1 MWRTGGSLVNRA
13 GSGTPRV
20 SGAGVRRT
28 LTQRVQV
35 TVQGTV
41 QGVGFRPF
49 VYRLAHELELSGW
62 VRNTRNGVVIEVEG
76 TEEAIE
82 TFLDRLRAD
91 APASACIEAIH
102 TNIIPA
108 RGDTSFAIITSAES
122 GERTL
127 VIPPDLAT
135 CEDCLSELGNPH
147 DRRFRYPF
155 LTCTQCGPRYSLL
168 TAIPYQRSNTTLAGF
183 GLCSACCAEYESE
196 ADRRFHA
203 EAIACASCGPR
214 LYLRDEQGREIAGGE
229 ESLQRTAAL
238 LTEGLIVAVK
248 GLGGF
253 QLWVDA
259 TSEKAVQRLRDRKQ
273 RADKPFAVLFS
284 SLDVGRDYCLLSADE
299 EALLCSP
306 QAPIVLVRKRR
317 DAALAEAVAPGNP
330 YLGVMLPATPLHH
343 LLMASLQHPMVATSG
358 NRSEEPIVIDECE
371 ALVRL
376 KGIADAFLV
385 HDRPIARPVDDSV
398 VLVVHGK
405 GQVDD
410 GGQREKPRADEMII
424 RRARGYVP
432 QAIRWID
439 DSLDGEGQGPI
450 LAVGG
455 HLKNTVA
462 LLTGYRVVLSQ
473 HLGDLSTLEA
483 DKAFRQAVEDLQRL
497 RDIKPRAIACDLHP
511 DYRSTGFAREL
522 AASLSVPLVP
532 VQHHHAHVA
541 SCMAEHKLDGEVL
554 GIAWDGAGYGT
565 DGQVWGG
572 EFLIASYRHFTRFAS
587 LKPFHLPGGEVA
599 MRDPKRP
606 AAALLWEL
614 MGEAMAELE
623 LPSWNT
629 VRSQRAQLAGVLK
642 SGIVSPWSTSMGRLF
657 DALASLTGLCSQTS
671 FEGQAAMAV
680 QFAAERE
687 WEAGGGSIQ
696 GYPIDLVSSER
707 SDAKWMV
714 DWRSVINAVLDDLR
728 RGVSREKIAL
738 QFHMSLAEV
747 TGRVAQAAGLPRVVL
762 TGGCFQNGLLL
773 TLVRQRLEAEGFAV
787 YSHRLVPP
795 NDGGLSLGQTVVAA
809 CNVSREA

>member
-1 MWRTGGSLVNRA
+1 MRKALV
-13 GSGTPRV
+13 
-20 SGAGVRRT
+20 
-28 LTQRVQV
+28 QRVQV
-35 TVQGTV
+35 NVEGTV

-49 VYRLAHELELSGW
+49 VYRLARELELSGW
-62 VRNTRNGVVIEVEG
+62 VRNTRNGVVVEVEG
-76 TEEAIE
+76 TAEAIE
-82 TFLDRLRAD
+82 TFLDRLQAD
-91 APASACIEAIH
+91 APVSACVEAIY

-108 RGDTSFAIITSAES
+108 RGDASFAIVMSTEA
-122 GERTL
+122 GERCL

-135 CEDCLSELGNPH
+135 CEDCRRELADPD

-155 LTCTQCGPRYSLL
+155 LTCTHCGPRYSLL
-168 TAIPYQRSNTTLAGF
+168 TAIPYERPNTTMAGF
-183 GLCSACCAEYESE
+183 ELCSACRAEYESE
-196 ADRRFHA
+196 TDRRFHV
-203 EAIACASCGPR
+203 EPIACPICGPR
-214 LYLRDEQGREIAGGE
+214 LSLWDEQGREIAAE
-229 ESLQRTAAL
+229 EEALQRAVAFL
-238 LTEGLIVAVK
+238 DEGLIVAVK

-259 TSEKAVQRLRDRKQ
+259 QSEDDLQRLRDRKQ
-273 RADKPFAVLFS
+273 RADKPFAVLFP
-284 SLDVGRDYCLLSADE
+284 SLEAVRDYCLLSPDE
-299 EALLCSP
+299 ELLLCSP

-330 YLGVMLPATPLHH
+330 YLGVMVPATPLHH
-343 LLMASLQHPMVATSG
+343 LLMASLQRPVVATSG
-358 NRSEEPIVIDECE
+358 NRSEEPIVIDERE

-385 HDRPIARPVDDSV
+385 HDRPISRPIDDSV
-398 VLVVHGK
+398 VLVVDRTPENNER
-405 GQVDD
+405 DD
-410 GGQREKPRADEMII
+410 TQKRKADQMIL

-432 QAIRWID
+432 QAICW
-439 DSLDGEGQGPI
+439 SDGLVQGTPGPI

-462 LLTGYRVVLSQ
+462 FLTGHRVVLSQ
-473 HLGDLSTLEA
+473 HLGDLSTVEA
-483 DKAFRQAVEDLQRL
+483 DKAFRQASEDLQRL
-497 RDIKPRAIACDLHP
+497 LQVTPRIIACDRHP

-522 AASLSVPLVP
+522 AESLSVPLVP

-572 EFLIASYRHFTRFAS
+572 EFLIASYRQFTRFAS
-587 LKPFHLPGGEVA
+587 LKPFRLLGGEAA
-599 MRDPKRP
+599 MKAPGRS
-606 AAALLWEL
+606 AAAVLWEL
-614 MGEAMAELE
+614 MGETMVHHD
-623 LPSWNT
+623 LPSWSMT
-629 VRSQRAQLAGVLK
+629 GDQRAQLAALLR
-642 SGIVSPWSTSMGRLF
+642 SGIVSPWTTSMGRLF
-657 DALASLTGLCSQTS
+657 DTVASLTGLCQQAS

-687 WEAGGGSIQ
+687 WEVGGGRIQ

-738 QFHMSLAEV
+738 QFHVSLAEV

-762 TGGCFQNGLLL
+762 TGGCFQNRLLL
-773 TLVRQRLEAEGFAV
+773 SLVRQQLERAGLTV
-787 YSHRLVPP
+787 YSHSLVPP
-795 NDGGLSLGQTVVAA
+795 NDGGLSLGQAVVAA
-809 CNVSREA
+809 HIS